1 MCPAARAG
9 RGPILGQKCVARQR
23 RTLHPPSGG
32 AAAPRL
38 FDRIT
43 VADAP
48 KRDQGVR
55 PTRRKLVNR
64 HDRGGAPA
72 IVPGTHARRGQIRRL
87 GARHDHRRYAHT
99 ARRRQSSGGLHQ
111 HRQDPLIMPDPR
123 TCRGRPNAPS
133 SGRISTGSGW
143 PWAALILGRVAG
155 QPLRWVRTTRQ
166 TCPASATSGRYWTCY
181 VTQLRWPAFSATVA
195 ARLRRRCAAGRF
207 GVGSVASRLA
217 ALSSRELRSD
227 LGRRAGTSP
236 AYC

>member
-1 MCPAARAG
+1 MPVLL
-9 RGPILGQKCVARQR
+9 RGTGPGPL
-23 RTLHPPSGG
+23 
-32 AAAPRL
+32 
-38 FDRIT
+38 
-43 VADAP
+43 
-48 KRDQGVR
+48 
-55 PTRRKLVNR
+55 R
-64 HDRGGAPA
+64 HDPVRELAPCHGGHEAQVPA
-72 IVPGTHARRGQIRRL
+72 LGHADL
-87 GARHDHRRYAHT
+87 GIPCRKDPALARVLPAYAGPDRD
-99 ARRRQSSGGLHQ
+99 RRRC
-111 HRQDPLIMPDPR
+111 PR
-123 TCRGRPNAPS
+123 STPSDTVNVTDSEHTPSPTTTFYTHIASELGTGRPNAPS

-166 TCPASATSGRYWTCY
+166 TCPASATSGRYWTCH